1 MKRVAALDGVRGIAI
16 AAVVGLHAF
25 AWPVNGVRGVDI
37 FFVLSGFLITT
48 LLMNE
53 WDANGSVRFRAF
65 YARRARRL
73 LPALALTIVGYM
85 AVAVITDHH
94 IRQAAVASL
103 VAGTYTTNLIGFTS
117 HPNLGGPLSHT
128 WSLAAEE
135 QFYLVWP
142 VVLFLVF
149 RGRRRPAICLLL
161 AAIAAV
167 AVEQRVLPGMT
178 TNMTQWR
185 LTGAPD
191 TRSTG
196 LAMGCLCALCVP
208 ELSRLPASA
217 RSAGRLVV
225 PLALAM
231 VALGLFAGG
240 FDFYRMGGLTF
251 FCVAVAAL
259 LVNATTETSLT
270 ARVLS
275 LAPLVWLGRISYS
288 LYLYH
293 FPILIAFGAP
303 ANRSLS
309 RRVLAIELSVL
320 AAFLSFRYV
329 EQPILR
335 RGRSRVPSPAPPVP
349 GGVDPAP
356 AVPAERLRARH
367 AGAS

>member
-25 AWPVNGVRGVDI
+25 AWPANGVRGVDI

-53 WDANGSVRFRAF
+53 WAANGAVGFRSF

-73 LPALALTIVGYM
+73 LPALAVTIAGYLT
-85 AVAVITDHH
+85 VAVVTDHH
-94 IRQAAVASL
+94 IREAVVASL

-142 VVLFLVF
+142 VVLFLVL
-149 RGRRRPAICLLL
+149 RGRRRPAIGLLL
-161 AAIAAV
+161 VGIVAV
-167 AVEQRVLPGMT
+167 AVEQSVLPEAT
-178 TNMTQWR
+178 RNMTEWR

-208 ELSRLPASA
+208 ALSRLPASA

-225 PLALAM
+225 PLSLTI
-231 VALGLFAGG
+231 VGGGLFVAG
-240 FDFYRMGGLTF
+240 FDFYSMGGLTI
-251 FCVAVAAL
+251 FCAAVAVL
-259 LVNATTETSLT
+259 LVRATDGTSLT
-270 ARVLS
+270 SRALS

-303 ANRSLS
+303 ANRSIS
-309 RRVLAIELSVL
+309 RRILAVELSVL
-320 AAFLSFRYV
+320 AAALSFRYV

-335 RGRSRVPSPAPPVP
+335 RTGRSRQHRGSGVASLEPVM
-349 GGVDPAP
+349 
-356 AVPAERLRARH
+356 AER
-367 AGAS
+367 